1 MNKSDFIE
9 RLAAEL
15 EVSKKEA
22 EHIYKTFLG
31 IIISELKAGNEVTLT
46 GFGTFSSRVRRA
58 RKGVNPQNP
67 SEEIRIPDVRVAK
80 FKAGKTLKDLLK
92 AS

>member
-15 EVSKKEA
+15 DVPKKEA
-22 EHIYKTFLG
+22 ENIYKTFLG
-31 IIISELKAGNEVTLT
+31 IIINELRVGNEVTLT
-46 GFGTFSSRVRRA
+46 GFGTFSSRVRKA

-67 SEEIRIPDVRVAK
+67 SEEIEIPDVRVAK
-80 FKAGKTLKDLLK
+80 FKAGKTLKDILK